1 MPMHTSDEAVKET
14 NMRGSDTSGSSSM
27 WRRSEQ
33 QRTMA
38 ETERGG
44 KRETGVLLHMRR
56 RVRDEHGPRR
66 IRPKRRTG
74 LNMDRHRMS

>member
-56 RVRDEHGPRR
+56 GIQDGHGPL
-66 IRPKRRTG
+66 RPKRRTG